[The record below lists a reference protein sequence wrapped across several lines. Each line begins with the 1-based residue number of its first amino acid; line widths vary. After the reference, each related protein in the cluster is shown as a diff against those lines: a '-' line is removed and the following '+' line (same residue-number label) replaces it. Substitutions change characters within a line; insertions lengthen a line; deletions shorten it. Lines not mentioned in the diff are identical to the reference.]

1 VAAQQVPTPVIRL
14 GDWVEVGNE
23 VFMNIIASSDI
34 RYQTT
39 MNYDFED
46 RIQDRVQSRNPL
58 ATVAHTGEGDFM
70 WVENRFGVDFRYQ
83 KNLQLQVLLEH
94 QFVMDGN
101 MIDNVSGASPGP
113 ATQTFE
119 DGGTLSAT
127 AEERNTFNVERYWI
141 DYKFPDPVNWLR
153 MRVGADLWFTD
164 QAGVLADDDP
174 RFAVFATF
182 GPKNEFQIEA
192 AAVIQFEASRLG
204 LQNDNDLIYYTAG
217 IAYEF
222 KPFKAAVHGAYFR
235 DRFTGAH
242 GQAQAGQKLD
252 SFLIM
257 PSVTGSF
264 GPISFLLQGLF
275 LLGSADSSNATGN
288 IEYDIW
294 AWGGLGML
302 QADLGIVKP
311 YVGIIYGSGD
321 DDPND
326 TDLEGFAPTPFR
338 EITIITG
345 TRWFDVFDTAASFGA
360 RDVPNPARSRGAAGA
375 LAANQG
381 VTEFRH
387 SVGNPFSDRI
397 GNAAHNGMVTT
408 YSNPG
413 ALLIPAGIQI
423 SPVRGHQLDLYYVYN
438 SFVETRLVELA
449 FAVNDVSKSVYHE
462 AAFSYVWAPS
472 PHFDVRITGGILI
485 PADGVKDVAAT
496 TDCNFRVAGIQPCE
510 GEDVALKGEARIR
523 ARF

>member
-46 RIQDRVQSRNPL
+46 RIQDRTRTRNNL
-58 ATVAHTGEGDFM
+58 ATIDHGGEGDFV

-83 KNLQLQVLLEH
+83 KHLTMQVLLEH
-94 QFVMDGN
+94 QSTMDGN
-101 MIDNVSGASPGP
+101 LIDNASGTTPGP
-113 ATQTFE
+113 AVQTFE
-119 DGGTLSAT
+119 DGGTIAAS
-127 AEERNTFNVERYWI
+127 EERNSFNVERYWI
-141 DYKFPDPVNWLR
+141 DYKFPDPVSWLR

-164 QAGVLADDDP
+164 QAGVLGDDDP

-192 AAVIQFEASRLG
+192 AAVIQFEAYRLG

-217 IAYEF
+217 LSYDF

-242 GQAQAGQKLD
+242 GQALAGQKSD

-257 PSVTGSF
+257 PSLTGSF
-264 GPISFLLQGLF
+264 GPISFLVEGLF
-275 LLGSADSSNATGN
+275 LLGNADSSNATGN

-294 AWGGLGML
+294 SWGAVGMI
-302 QADLGIVKP
+302 QADFGIVKP
-311 YVGIIYGSGD
+311 YVGVIYGSGD

-326 TDLEGFAPTPFR
+326 TDLEGFAPTPYR
-338 EITIITG
+338 EITLMAG

-360 RDVPNPARSRGAAGA
+360 RDVPNPARTRTGV
-375 LAANQG
+375 AANQG
-381 VTEFRH
+381 GTEFRH

-397 GNAAHNGMVTT
+397 GNAAHLGINLT

-438 SFVETRLVELA
+438 SFIDTRLVELA
-449 FAVNDVSKSVYHE
+449 FNVADVSKSIYHE
-462 AAFSYVWAPS
+462 AAFSYMWAPS
-472 PHFDVRITGGILI
+472 PHFDVRLTGGILI

-496 TDCNFRVAGIQPCE
+496 TDCNFNVAGIQPCE